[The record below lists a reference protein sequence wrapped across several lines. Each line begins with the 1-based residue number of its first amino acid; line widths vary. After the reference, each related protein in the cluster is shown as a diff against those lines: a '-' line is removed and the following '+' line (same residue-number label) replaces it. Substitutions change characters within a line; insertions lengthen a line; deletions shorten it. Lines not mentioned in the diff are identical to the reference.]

1 MPVLRLNARPQG
13 LAIHGSAAC
22 ADGALRRA
30 AAGTGPII
38 VMIHGYKYL
47 PGHPRHCPHV
57 SIFKSGATHV
67 QCWPRNLGFGGGD
80 PDEGLAIAFGWDAR
94 GALWDVAARAVAAGE
109 VLASAI
115 RILSRAA
122 PHRPVHIITHS
133 MGSEV
138 ALSALHH
145 LPRGAVAR
153 VLALT
158 AASYRSRAEE
168 ALATDAG
175 RTAELLNITSGEND
189 IFDAAF
195 ECLVRAPQRGDRAL
209 GTGLSAR
216 NAVTIQID
224 CHTTLGALSQLA
236 GPIAA
241 PSRRICHW
249 SAYLRPGVLDF
260 YQTAM
265 RAPERLPLATLQHM
279 LPGARTPRFA
289 HLLPLRSRARGLPSA
304 NVAAS

>member
-1 MPVLRLNARPQG
+1 MPVLRLNAEAQG
-13 LAIHGSAAC
+13 LALHGSPAC
-22 ADGALRRA
+22 ADQALARA
-30 AAGTGPII
+30 AHGIGPII
-38 VMIHGYKYL
+38 VMIHGYKYM
-47 PGHPRHCPHV
+47 PGHLRHCPHT
-57 SIFKSGATHV
+57 SIFNAGADHAH
-67 QCWPRNLGFGGGD
+67 CWPRNLGFGTGD
-80 PDEGLAIAFGWDAR
+80 PAEGLAIAFGWNAR
-94 GALWDVAARAVAAGE
+94 GALWDVAARAAEAGE
-109 VLASAI
+109 ALARVI
-115 RILSRAA
+115 QDLNRAA
-122 PHRPVHIITHS
+122 PNRPVHIITHS

-158 AASYRSRAEE
+158 AASYRSRAED

-195 ECLVRAPQRGDRAL
+195 ECLVRPPARGDRAL
-209 GTGLSAR
+209 GAGLSAR

-224 CHTTLGALSQLA
+224 CHATLGALSQLA

-249 SAYLRPGVLDF
+249 SAYMRPGVLDF

-265 RAPERLPLATLQHM
+265 RAPERLSLATLQHM
-279 LPGARTPRFA
+279 LPEARAPRFA
-289 HLLPLRSRARGLPSA
+289 RLLPQRIRGRGLPSA
-304 NVAAS
+304 RVAAS

>member
-1 MPVLRLNARPQG
+1 MPILRLNAGPHG
-13 LAIHGSAAC
+13 LALHGASVC
-22 ADGALRRA
+22 AENALCRA

-47 PGHPRHCPHV
+47 PGHPRHCPHI
-57 SIFKSGATHV
+57 SIFKSGAAHV
-67 QCWPRNLGFGGGD
+67 HCWPRNLGFGAGD
-80 PDEGLAIAFGWDAR
+80 PAEGLAIAFGWNAR
-94 GALWDVAARAVAAGE
+94 GALWDVAARAVEAGE
-109 VLASAI
+109 TLASAI
-115 RILSRAA
+115 RILRRAA

-138 ALSALHH
+138 ALAALHH

-158 AASYRSRAEE
+158 AASYRSRAED
-168 ALATDAG
+168 ALATEAG

-195 ECLVRAPQRGDRAL
+195 ECLVRAPARGDRAL

-224 CHTTLGALSQLA
+224 CHATLGALAQLA

-249 SAYLRPGVLDF
+249 SAYMRPGVLDF

-279 LPGARTPRFA
+279 LPEARAPRFA
-289 HLLPLRSRARGLPSA
+289 HLLPLRSRGRGLPSA